1 MNITIYFSIKNKSA
15 KEKVENN
22 LQWYDTVLKKMNTY
36 KGGKLEFKYQKDKEL
51 EKLGYGNSYRMMPQV
66 ADLEVIA
73 LKPSSN
79 EKAVLKWFD
88 DFQNYR
94 DSDSVIIS
102 KDKMGIEFDVPD
114 NEVEEFMYECER
126 NSFNVRV

>member
-1 MNITIYFSIKNKSA
+1 
-15 KEKVENN
+15 
-22 LQWYDTVLKKMNTY
+22 
-36 KGGKLEFKYQKDKEL
+36 
-51 EKLGYGNSYRMMPQV
+51 MPHV
-66 ADLEVIA
+66 ADLEVTV
-73 LKPSSN
+73 LKSHSN

-102 KDKMGIEFDVPD
+102 KSKFEIEFDVPD